1 MSFATSQLEINTWL
15 DVFILAPL
23 IILGLHLLLRFN
35 KRGLYFLSLTCLFIK
50 LLFWIYDVYL
60 LTFTLLYN

>member
-50 LLFWIYDVYL
+50 TTILDI
-60 LTFTLLYN
+60 